1 LDRTG
6 KDEEANLP
14 LKNSCIPQSPEAM
27 NNAHKLTSFRCGILN
42 VFAWCAGA
50 VPFKELVPAVHAT
63 SRKVIL
69 AEFEDFTTLQ
79 FILTNA
85 RWAGAPTQKQMLKK
99 YLRERMRAAVRRL
112 PHSEDVLAEVLE
124 KSSRKWRAV
133 NERV

>member
-1 LDRTG
+1 VNNERFLS
-6 KDEEANLP
+6 EALP
-14 LKNSCIPQSPEAM
+14 RVRGDA
-27 NNAHKLTSFRCGILN
+27 RCSGETCSWDWL
-42 VFAWCAGA
+42 
-50 VPFKELVPAVHAT
+50 
-63 SRKVIL
+63 VIL